1 MRYIWVVCGA
11 MIRYE
16 TLREQ
21 VSEYIRQRV
30 LLMEYK
36 PGERIIE
43 KELADE
49 LGVSRGPI
57 RESLRQLEQEGLVEY
72 RRNRGCIVHQLS
84 TTDVEEI
91 FLIRAYLEA
100 ASVRQCGGKI
110 PAGTLRQLT
119 RILDQMKELWDTDGN
134 QRFID
139 LDQQFH
145 AEIVSACKLQ
155 RLFKTWDSVS
165 ALNLALFLTETGD
178 QVPLNIQYER
188 HKKVYDILCE
198 GDIQKSEQA
207 IKEHYL
213 KTSALYL

>member
-1 MRYIWVVCGA
+1 MGVYDA
-11 MIRYE
+11 MIRHE

-21 VSEYIRQRV
+21 VSQYIRQRV

-36 PGERIIE
+36 PGERIVE
-43 KELADE
+43 KDLADE

-100 ASVRQCGGKI
+100 ASVRQCRGEL
-110 PAGTLRQLT
+110 PAATLRQLAC
-119 RILDQMKELWDTDGN
+119 ILEQMKELQSLKEN
-134 QRFID
+134 QTFID

-145 AEIVSACKLQ
+145 AEIASACRLQ

-165 ALNLALFLTETGD
+165 ALNFALFLTDTGD
-178 QVPLNIQYER
+178 QVPLDIQYER
-188 HKKVYDILCE
+188 HKKVYEILCE
-198 GDIQKSEQA
+198 GDTQKSEQS
-207 IKEHYL
+207 IMEHYL
-213 KTSALYL
+213 KTSALYR